1 MTGVR
6 MRGNAI
12 VAVGMAGL
20 SAARNTKGH
29 NCLFQRVVV
38 VVGLHVSY
46 YWVALGSWKRLVA
59 SPAAVAEDCSWLLRT
74 CGCFGRIAVAAVVAA
89 KVPD

>member
-1 MTGVR
+1 

-12 VAVGMAGL
+12 VAVVAVGL
-20 SAARNTKGH
+20 SEARNTKGH

-38 VVGLHVSY
+38 AVVGVHVSY
-46 YWVALGSWKRLVA
+46 YWVALGSWQRPVA
-59 SPAAVAEDCSWLLRT
+59 SLAAVAEDCSWLLRT
-74 CGCFGRIAVAAVVAA
+74 CGWFGRIAVVA